1 MKNRYKSIK
10 NELTYFYKVIKNMDI
25 KDNIKQSKINECETP
40 LDEILY
46 DQFSVGENMDKH
58 LEEKTLLG
66 WIELIEN
73 QKLYKA
79 VKGLSIE
86 DQIFIS
92 YIVKKGLTQQE
103 LEEIYKVSHRA
114 IGQKYQRLIKKIKN
128 LFKTWNLNFLK
139 KNVHKNI
146 IKRLFIYMEVQFFI
160 PLSET

>member
-25 KDNIKQSKINECETP
+25 KDNIKQSKINEHETP

-66 WIELIEN
+66 WIKLIEN
-73 QKLYKA
+73 QKLYEA

-114 IGQKYQRLIKKIKN
+114 IGQKYQRLIKKIK
-128 LFKTWNLNFLK
+128 K
-139 KNVHKNI
+139 
-146 IKRLFIYMEVQFFI
+146 FI
-160 PLSET
+160 

>member
-1 MKNRYKSIK
+1 MKRRINNIK
-10 NELTYFYKVIKNMDI
+10 NELAYFYKVVKNMDI
-25 KDNIKQSKINECETP
+25 KDSIKQSQINEYETP

-73 QKLYKA
+73 QKLYEA

-92 YIVKKGLTQQE
+92 YIVKEGRTQRELSIMYGLTQQD
-103 LEEIYKVSHRA
+103 ISYKFN
-114 IGQKYQRLIKKIKN
+114 KLIHSINKI
-128 LFKTWNLNFLK
+128 LHT
-139 KNVHKNI
+139 
-146 IKRLFIYMEVQFFI
+146 
-160 PLSET
+160 T

>member
-1 MKNRYKSIK
+1 MKNRHENIK
-10 NELTYFYKVIKNMDI
+10 NELSYFYKVIKNLGI
-25 KDNIKQSKINECETP
+25 KDNIRQSKINEHETP

-92 YIVKKGLTQQE
+92 YIVKKGLTQQ
-103 LEEIYKVSHRA
+103 
-114 IGQKYQRLIKKIKN
+114 
-128 LFKTWNLNFLK
+128 
-139 KNVHKNI
+139 
-146 IKRLFIYMEVQFFI
+146 
-160 PLSET
+160 

>member
-1 MKNRYKSIK
+1 MKNRHENIK
-10 NELTYFYKVIKNMDI
+10 NELSYFYKVIKNLGI
-25 KDNIKQSKINECETP
+25 KDNIRQSKINEHETP

-73 QKLYKA
+73 QKLYKS

-114 IGQKYQRLIKKIKN
+114 IGQKYQRLIKKIK
-128 LFKTWNLNFLK
+128 K
-139 KNVHKNI
+139 
-146 IKRLFIYMEVQFFI
+146 FI
-160 PLSET
+160 

>member
-1 MKNRYKSIK
+1 MN
-10 NELTYFYKVIKNMDI
+10 I
-25 KDNIKQSKINECETP
+25 KDSIKQSKINEHETP

-46 DQFSVGENMDKH
+46 GQFSAGETMDKH

-114 IGQKYQRLIKKIKN
+114 IRQKYQRLIKKIKN

-146 IKRLFIYMEVQFFI
+146 IKRLFIYMEV
-160 PLSET
+160 